1 MASSRGRAGENFGV
15 WQGAWL
21 DIRPWPDKISSI
33 VFAHFSTPDMSMG
46 GMGGTLVLRSHSKFQ
61 VIQGLIREDSLFL
74 GWGGAT
80 SSGNPYNSRESP
92 YLRKRFFTCPFILP
106 KDSKK
111 SKVEN
116 FSPPLRDAL
125 KIFRPPLRDALKNF
139 RPPPS
144 T

>member
-61 VIQGLIREDSLFL
+61 VIQALITTDLVQFVSLRIRDVPAGFTSR
-74 GWGGAT
+74 GG
-80 SSGNPYNSRESP
+80 GNPSWSGSKIQGVKNLAPSP
-92 YLRKRFFTCPFILP
+92 LP
-106 KDSKK
+106 
-111 SKVEN
+111 
-116 FSPPLRDAL
+116 
-125 KIFRPPLRDALKNF
+125 
-139 RPPPS
+139 
-144 T
+144 